1 MPNAKGDLVS
11 GGKPITET
19 RPFIL
24 LVRSRPRLSCPSTAP
39 WTPSPYPD
47 RYCSREPPCRWRWWP
62 TSVSGDRSS
71 KGGGMVVERGAF
83 VQAIFGVGGS
93 LRNPGAVA
101 TGSDSAPTTMP
112 LSARGKWRPPSGVV
126 RRRSETCGALVI
138 RSRVPSS
145 GHRGDRTVSDRHGP
159 ATSAAGRRPRFPGDP
174 TRTGV
179 KRPEIIVPDGAGTG
193 KHPWSPPPWLRSS
206 RPKAAETDGKSR
218 FSLGLALVSR
228 IGEYTLPLHEELETT
243 MTRERERRK

>member
-19 RPFIL
+19 RPFI

-101 TGSDSAPTTMP
+101 TGSDSAPTTRP
-112 LSARGKWRPPSGVV
+112 AIERAREMGASVRGGPAEVRNLRGAGDTISGAQQ
-126 RRRSETCGALVI
+126 R
-138 RSRVPSS
+138 
-145 GHRGDRTVSDRHGP
+145 HRGDRTDSDRHGP
-159 ATSAAGRRPRFPGDP
+159 ATSATATRPARGSGGPRSSCRMALGP
-174 TRTGV
+174 KTTMV
-179 KRPEIIVPDGAGTG
+179 
-193 KHPWSPPPWLRSS
+193 PPPLGSDLVAQRAPRRTARADSLFDSHWSLVLGNTPFPSTRS
-206 RPKAAETDGKSR
+206 
-218 FSLGLALVSR
+218 
-228 IGEYTLPLHEELETT
+228 
-243 MTRERERRK
+243 

>member
-19 RPFIL
+19 RPFI

-101 TGSDSAPTTMP
+101 TGSDSAPTTRP
-112 LSARGKWRPPSGVV
+112 LSARGKWGPPSGVV

-145 GHRGDRTVSDRHGP
+145 GPEEIGLSVIVMARRPLPRAGGLDFRATRPARGSGGPRSSCQMALGPESTHGP
-159 ATSAAGRRPRFPGDP
+159 PLGSDLLAKGRPWPYRGSYRPHQGRSTGD
-174 TRTGV
+174 
-179 KRPEIIVPDGAGTG
+179 
-193 KHPWSPPPWLRSS
+193 SPSIL
-206 RPKAAETDGKSR
+206 
-218 FSLGLALVSR
+218 
-228 IGEYTLPLHEELETT
+228 
-243 MTRERERRK
+243 